1 MFDTG
6 SWFGFVFDTGLVW
19 LSIVFDTGFVFNT
32 GMVWL
37 SIGLTLVWFGF
48 VFDIGMV

>member
-19 LSIVFDTGFVFNT
+19 LSIVFDTGFVFDT
-32 GMVWL
+32 GMVWF
-37 SIGLTLVWFGF
+37 SIVFDTGLVWFC
-48 VFDIGMV
+48 V